1 MRTKNICSSFLDPR
15 TKVLIWLLTNV
26 VVFTWSPAVFQLI
39 VMIAY
44 LILFLV
50 ERKGTML
57 AGLLAHIW

>member
-26 VVFTWSPAVFQLI
+26 VVFTWSPAVFQLS

-50 ERKGTML
+50 ERK
-57 AGLLAHIW
+57 